1 MHDFIFDEAWVSL
14 FKKVYSKLQK
24 YMDSIYQPY
33 GLTSVQVE
41 VLLLLAANGDQTVT
55 ELSEGLGVTKSNLST
70 LCKRMEKSGFVKRK
84 RSKQDERVVVI
95 SMTDLARSSI
105 QEFLEQKDQATSNM
119 SLSEEDKKVI
129 LDGLHRLES
138 YLA

>member
-1 MHDFIFDEAWVSL
+1 MHGFIFDEAWVSL

-95 SMTDLARSSI
+95 SMTD
-105 QEFLEQKDQATSNM
+105 QA
-119 SLSEEDKKVI
+119 
-129 LDGLHRLES
+129 
-138 YLA
+138 

>member
-1 MHDFIFDEAWVSL
+1 
-14 FKKVYSKLQK
+14 
-24 YMDSIYQPY
+24 MDSIYQPY

-55 ELSEGLGVTKSNLST
+55 ELSKGLGVTKSNLST
-70 LCKRMEKSGFVKRK
+70 LCKRMEKSGFIKRK

-105 QEFLEQKDQATSNM
+105 QEFMEQKDQATSNM
-119 SLSEEDKKVI
+119 LLSEDDKRAI
-129 LDGLHRLES
+129 LDGLHLLEA
-138 YLA
+138 YLT